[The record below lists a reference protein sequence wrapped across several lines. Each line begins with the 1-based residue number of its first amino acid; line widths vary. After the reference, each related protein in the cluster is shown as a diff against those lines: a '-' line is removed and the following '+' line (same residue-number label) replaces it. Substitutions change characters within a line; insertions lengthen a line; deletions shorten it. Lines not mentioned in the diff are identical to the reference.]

1 MSETPNFASI
11 AASRNS
17 VASLAFLT
25 WDILITTGDEVEFI
39 WKKQFAFT
47 SYIYVFVRYFAW
59 ISQVALMSGV
69 DTLSTSHGRHPSP
82 NECRNWVTWETT
94 SAQVQLMAVEL
105 LLMMRVHALYNRSR
119 KVLYALGI
127 CYVLEVVV
135 MTVSITLSTINS
147 KSTSNCET
155 IVPLTIIAYGAASLL
170 FELLLLVMTTT
181 KVVKQLKETWRQI
194 PLMRT
199 ILRDGL
205 WAFAL
210 IFVAI
215 FTNAILYGFVKNALS
230 AVAFPWLLTVSSFSG
245 YRLMLNL
252 RRSGYDMGS
261 DLGMTKTGDM
271 EFATM
276 GHVGTGAHGENTQ
289 GASSN
294 ATTTTEGNLSSD
306 G

>member
-1 MSETPNFASI
+1 MSETPNYASI

-17 VASLAFLT
+17 VASFAFLT
-25 WDILITTGDEVEFI
+25 WDILITMGDEVEFI
-39 WKKQFAFT
+39 WNKPFAPT
-47 SYIYVFVRYFAW
+47 SYIYLFTRYFAW
-59 ISQVALMSGV
+59 ISQLALLCGV
-69 DTLSTSHGRHPSP
+69 DTLSTSRSRHPSP
-82 NECRNWVTWETT
+82 AECRNWVIWETT
-94 SAQVQLMAVEL
+94 STQVELMAVEL

-119 KVLYALGI
+119 RVAYGLGI
-127 CYVLEVVV
+127 CYVTEVVV

-181 KVVKQLKETWRQI
+181 KVVRQLRETWRYI
-194 PLMRT
+194 PMMRT

-252 RRSGYDMGS
+252 RRAGYDMHS
-261 DLGMTKTGDM
+261 DLALTRTGDL

-276 GHVGTGAHGENTQ
+276 DRFKREENTQ
-289 GASSN
+289 VSD
-294 ATTTTEGNLSSD
+294 ATTTTTD
-306 G
+306 GTVVTS